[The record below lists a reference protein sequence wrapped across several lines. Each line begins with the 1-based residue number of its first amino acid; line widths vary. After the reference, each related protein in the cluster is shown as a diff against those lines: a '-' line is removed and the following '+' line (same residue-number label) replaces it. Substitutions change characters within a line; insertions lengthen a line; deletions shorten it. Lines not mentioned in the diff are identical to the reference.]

1 MSAHTTPAA
10 RRPAP
15 WLPCAGALLAGSLFG
30 LGLLLSGMTDPAN
43 VIGFLDVTGAWNPR
57 LALVMASA
65 VAVAAPA
72 FWWAARQSRT
82 PTGLPMQLPPRTRRI
97 DRPLLVGS
105 LLFGIGWGL
114 AGICPGPGI
123 VASALGSGQALLFV
137 AAMGAGMLGWRLL
150 ARRSA

>member
-1 MSAHTTPAA
+1 MSTPARGQSMA
-10 RRPAP
+10 
-15 WLPCAGALLAGSLFG
+15 WLLPCAGALLAGGLFG
-30 LGLLLSGMTDPAN
+30 LGLLVSGMTEPAN

-72 FWWAARQSRT
+72 FWWAGRRRQT
-82 PTGLPMQLPPRTRRI
+82 LAGQPVHLPGTHGI
-97 DRPLLVGS
+97 DRKLRAGS

>member
-1 MSAHTTPAA
+1 
-10 RRPAP
+10 
-15 WLPCAGALLAGSLFG
+15 
-30 LGLLLSGMTDPAN
+30 
-43 VIGFLDVTGAWNPR
+43 
-57 LALVMASA
+57 
-65 VAVAAPA
+65 
-72 FWWAARQSRT
+72 
-82 PTGLPMQLPPRTRRI
+82 MQLPPRTRRI

-123 VASALGSGQALLFV
+123 VASALGCGQALLFV